1 MMSLRSTLSALVSQ
15 KRSFMKI
22 ILQIENKTVT
32 IESDGVDIDHAIEMM
47 KDALLAIG
55 FHPDLV
61 NSHLGDLADDYN

>member
-1 MMSLRSTLSALVSQ
+1 
-15 KRSFMKI
+15 MKI

-32 IESDGVDIDHAIEMM
+32 IESDGVDIQDAIEIM

-61 NSHLGDLADDYN
+61 SANFEE

>member
-1 MMSLRSTLSALVSQ
+1 
-15 KRSFMKI
+15 MKI

>member
-1 MMSLRSTLSALVSQ
+1 
-15 KRSFMKI
+15 MKI

-32 IESDGVDIDHAIEMM
+32 IESDGVDIQDAIEIM

-61 NSHLGDLADDYN
+61 SEIHYS